1 MWKTLPIN
9 LPANQEIVWIRIKYY
24 YGSPFLA
31 KWDLPTLQFTSSVN
45 SIVYPAWTVSRWK
58 SQ

>member
-1 MWKTLPIN
+1 MWKTLPLN
-9 LPANQEIVWIRIKYY
+9 LPIDQAEVWIRIKYY
-24 YGSPFLA
+24 YGEPFLA
-31 KWDLPTLQFTSSVN
+31 IWDLATLQFTSSVN